1 MHRHVTQALADVS
14 HCRCMSRMFDCS
26 WDAYLISFKVTY
38 VTYVTYVAYVRMFV
52 GRKSK
57 PKLNPNSSNSN
68 SGQQHRSTVTLS
80 IECVLLL

>member
-1 MHRHVTQALADVS
+1 MHVTYVRLFVGRVS
-14 HCRCMSRMFDCS
+14 HMSRMFDCS